1 MAIHGDLF
9 DRHGERP
16 AQYAFTRQ
24 NSKML
29 KIRLDGSEAVQA
41 KAGAMVA
48 YQGEIRFQNK
58 GSGGLGKLLKK
69 AATGEGVALMT
80 CSGTGDLFLGDLA
93 ADVQVLYLENDMIS
107 VNGRNVL
114 AFSDSIDWDIHRV
127 QARGAAMTGDLY
139 NVSLRG
145 TGFVAVTTK
154 GEPVA
159 LEVSEAPTFGDPD
172 AVVLWTQGVSMN
184 VRVDSGG
191 LGSMLRGG
199 SGETFQMAFGG
210 RGHVVVQ
217 PAENVHPGG
226 SGGSQGGGGGG
237 GFLDDFFGG

>member
-1 MAIHGDLF
+1 MTIYGPLF
-9 DRHGERP
+9 E
-16 AQYAFTRQ
+16 QYAEQDAREPFSKQ

-29 KIRLDGSEAVQA
+29 KVRIDGGTVWAR
-41 KAGAMVA
+41 AGAMVA
-48 YQGEIRFQNK
+48 YQGEIGFQNT

-69 AATGEGVALMT
+69 AATGEGLSMMK
-80 CSGTGDLFLGDLA
+80 CTGRGEMFLANMA
-93 ADVQVLYLENDMIS
+93 ADVQVLYLENDTIS

-114 AFSDSIDWDIHRV
+114 AFSDGIEWDIHRV
-127 QARGAAMTGDLY
+127 QARGAVMTGDLY

-159 LEVSEAPTFGDPD
+159 LDVGSAPTFGDPD
-172 AVVLWTQGVSMN
+172 AVVLWTQGVTMD
-184 VRVDSGG
+184 VRVDAGG
-191 LGSMLRGG
+191 LGSLLRGG

-217 PAENVHPGG
+217 PAENVHPAGGSSGG
-226 SGGSQGGGGGG
+226 SGG
-237 GFLDDFFGG
+237 GFLGELFDG